1 MSSSSLEEVRITV
14 GISRVRGS
22 ARSRLST
29 SRPESFGSL
38 RSSRI
43 TAGVRA
49 TSRPA
54 CAPSPKR
61 KSSASAPSRATTTSF
76 AIFAWRSAR
85 VVSSSSSG
93 LSSTSRIILSDMDP
107 PSLQYVGKRIRG
119 CGLGEQIPLAFVAV
133 VAAQELE
140 LLGGLDALGE
150 HAQAQRV
157 AHADDPLREAH
168 DERAVDLQAVDRQ
181 AGEIRKARVA
191 GAEVV
196 HRDLHAERFQLA
208 QQAQRVLAVVDQRAF
223 GELQLER
230 QRIEI
235 V

>member
-29 SRPESFGSL
+29 SSPESFGSL

-43 TAGVRA
+43 TAGMRER
-49 TSRPA
+49 SRPA

-61 KSSASAPSRATTTSF
+61 KSTASAPSRATTTSF

-157 AHADDPLREAH
+157 AHGDDRLGERSVAPALREAH

-196 HRDLHAERFQLA
+196 HRDLHAE
-208 QQAQRVLAVVDQRAF
+208 
-223 GELQLER
+223 
-230 QRIEI
+230 
-235 V
+235 